1 LVQRLL
7 QRGRQGF
14 EQREQHG
21 ERAGSDLG
29 KPKALP
35 GTWITGSIKPNPVA
49 RMAPSSTQTP
59 QRGTGRGIGI
69 RTAAGSDER
78 AHGQLHVYD
87 GDGKGKSQ
95 AALGVVLRTIGLGI
109 CEQKRTRVLLL
120 RFLKGPGRAYD
131 EDAAI
136 EALQQG
142 FPHLI
147 DQVRT
152 GRGDYFTAEE
162 ATPFDRQE
170 AQRGWDIAKGA
181 IASDLYSVV
190 VLDELNPVLDLG
202 LLDADE
208 VARTLACKPPGME
221 VICTGRGAPKEL
233 VQLADLHSE
242 MRAHQQM
249 DPGITGIEIYTG
261 DGKGKSTSAL
271 GKGLQ
276 AIGRGISQDKSHRVL
291 ILQWL
296 KGGAGYTEDAAIAAL
311 RESYPHLVDHLRS
324 GRDAIV
330 WRGQQQPIDYVEAE
344 RAWEIAR
351 AAISSGLYKTVIL
364 DEINPTVD
372 LELLPV
378 EPIVQTLLRKP
389 AETEVILTGRCKNR
403 LAYFELA
410 SVYSEMVCHKHYAER
425 GVDLKRGVDY

>member
-1 LVQRLL
+1 MALKPEAFKVF
-7 QRGRQGF
+7 RGGR
-14 EQREQHG
+14 
-21 ERAGSDLG
+21 G
-29 KPKALP
+29 K
-35 GTWITGSIKPNPVA
+35 
-49 RMAPSSTQTP
+49 
-59 QRGTGRGIGI
+59 GIGI
-69 RTAAGSDER
+69 VTAADSKER
-78 AHGQLHVYD
+78 SHGQLHIYD
-87 GDGKGKSQ
+87 GEGKGKSQ

-109 CEQKRTRVLLL
+109 CEQRRTRVLLL

-152 GRGDYFTAEE
+152 GRADFFNAQQ
-162 ATPFDRQE
+162 ATQFDASE

-181 IASDLYSVV
+181 IASELYSVV

-202 LLDADE
+202 LLPVED
-208 VARTLACKPPGME
+208 VVKTLNGRPDGME
-221 VICTGRGAPKEL
+221 IIVTGRAAPSSL
-233 VQLADLHSE
+233 VRVADLHSE
-242 MRAHQQM
+242 MRAHRRPKI
-249 DPGITGIEIYTG
+249 DENTLTNCIGGIEIYTG
-261 DGKGKSTSAL
+261 EGKGKSTSAL
-271 GKGLQ
+271 GKALQ

-296 KGGAGYTEDAAIAAL
+296 KGGNGYTEDAAIAAL

-351 AAISSGLYKTVIL
+351 AAIASGLYKTVIL
-364 DEINPTVD
+364 DELNPSVD
-372 LELLPV
+372 LELLPE

-389 AETEVILTGRCKNR
+389 AETEVIITGRCKNQPS
-403 LAYFELA
+403 YFDLA
-410 SVYSEMVCHKHYAER
+410 SVHSEMVCHKHYAEQ
-425 GVDLKRGVDY
+425 GVDLKKGVDY

>member
-1 LVQRLL
+1 M
-7 QRGRQGF
+7 
-14 EQREQHG
+14 
-21 ERAGSDLG
+21 
-29 KPKALP
+29 AL
-35 GTWITGSIKPNPVA
+35 N
-49 RMAPSSTQTP
+49 
-59 QRGTGRGIGI
+59 GIGI
-69 RTAAGSDER
+69 TTASESQER
-78 AHGQLHVYD
+78 SHGQLHVYD
-87 GDGKGKSQ
+87 GEGKEKSQ

-109 CEQKRTRVLLL
+109 CEKRQTRVLLL
-120 RFLKGPGRAYD
+120 RFLKGPGRSYD

-136 EALQQG
+136 DALQQG

-152 GRGDYFTAEE
+152 GRGEFFSTDQSTKFDY
-162 ATPFDRQE
+162 QE

-181 IASDLYSVV
+181 IASALYSVV

-202 LLDADE
+202 LLPVEE
-208 VARTLACKPPGME
+208 VVKTLTARPKGME
-221 VICTGRGAPKEL
+221 IIVTGRAAPNPLIKVAE
-233 VQLADLHSE
+233 LHSE
-242 MRAHQQM
+242 MRAHRRPEINN
-249 DPGITGIEIYTG
+249 DEILFENNVGGIEIYTG
-261 DGKGKSTSAL
+261 EGKGKSTSAL
-271 GKGLQ
+271 GKALQ

-296 KGGAGYTEDAAIAAL
+296 KGGSGYTEDAAIAAL

-330 WRGQQQPIDYVEAE
+330 WRGQQKPIDYVEAE

-364 DEINPTVD
+364 DELNPTVD

-389 AETEVILTGRCKNR
+389 SETEVIITGRCKNQPI
-403 LAYFELA
+403 YFDLA
-410 SVYSEMVCHKHYAER
+410 SVHSEMVCHKHYAEK

>member
-1 LVQRLL
+1 MDATRSSDASGA
-7 QRGRQGF
+7 GR
-14 EQREQHG
+14 R
-21 ERAGSDLG
+21 R
-29 KPKALP
+29 
-35 GTWITGSIKPNPVA
+35 
-49 RMAPSSTQTP
+49 SS
-59 QRGTGRGIGI
+59 RGIGI
-69 RTAAGSDER
+69 VTAAGSRER
-78 AHGQLHVYD
+78 SLGQLHVYD

-109 CEQKRTRVLLL
+109 CEQRRTRVLLL

-152 GRGDYFTAEE
+152 GRADYFNAEE
-162 ATPFDRQE
+162 ATRFDQQE
-170 AQRGWDIAKGA
+170 AQRGWDIARGA
-181 IASDLYSVV
+181 IASALYSVV

-202 LLDADE
+202 LLEIDDVVQSLSSRPE
-208 VARTLACKPPGME
+208 GME
-221 VICTGRGAPKEL
+221 IIVTGRGAPRPL
-233 VQLADLHSE
+233 IQIADLHSE
-242 MRAHQQM
+242 MRAHRRPSGDNQPDEVPFTTQ
-249 DPGITGIEIYTG
+249 GAIEIYTG
-261 DGKGKSTSAL
+261 EGKGKSTSAL
-271 GKGLQ
+271 GKALQ

-296 KGGAGYTEDAAIAAL
+296 KGGSGYTEDAAIAAL

-351 AAISSGLYKTVIL
+351 AAIASGLYKTVIL
-364 DEINPTVD
+364 DELNPTVD

-378 EPIVQTLLRKP
+378 EPIVQALLRKP
-389 AETEVILTGRCKNR
+389 AETEVIITGRCKHPP
-403 LAYFELA
+403 AYFDLA
-410 SVYSEMVCHKHYAER
+410 SVHSEMVCHKHYAEQ

>member
-1 LVQRLL
+1 
-7 QRGRQGF
+7 
-14 EQREQHG
+14 
-21 ERAGSDLG
+21 
-29 KPKALP
+29 
-35 GTWITGSIKPNPVA
+35 
-49 RMAPSSTQTP
+49 MAPQATSATTTS
-59 QRGTGRGIGI
+59 RGTGRGIGI
-69 RTAAGSDER
+69 RTAAGSNER
-78 AHGQLHVYD
+78 SHGQLHVYD

-109 CEQKRTRVLLL
+109 CEQKQTRVLLL
-120 RFLKGPGRAYD
+120 RFLKGPGRSYD

-152 GRGDYFTAEE
+152 GRGDYFSADQVTRI
-162 ATPFDRQE
+162 DIQE
-170 AQRGWDIAKGA
+170 AQRGWTIAKGA
-181 IASDLYSVV
+181 LASDLYSVV

-202 LLDADE
+202 LLDLEE
-208 VARTLACKPPGME
+208 VVRTLAAKPPGME
-221 VICTGRGAPKEL
+221 VIVTGRGAPRPL
-233 VQLADLHSE
+233 VQIADLHSE
-242 MRAHQQM
+242 MRAHRRQ
-249 DPGITGIEIYTG
+249 DRLTDLELADADLASAGLDGIEVYTG
-261 DGKGKSTSAL
+261 EGKGKSTSAL
-271 GKGLQ
+271 GKALQ

-296 KGGAGYTEDAAIAAL
+296 KGGKGYTEDAAIAAL

-389 AETEVILTGRCKNR
+389 AETEVILTGRCKHPP
-403 LAYFELA
+403 AYFDLA
-410 SVYSEMVCHKHYAER
+410 SVHSEMVCHKHYAER

>member
-1 LVQRLL
+1 M
-7 QRGRQGF
+7 
-14 EQREQHG
+14 
-21 ERAGSDLG
+21 
-29 KPKALP
+29 PP
-35 GTWITGSIKPNPVA
+35 
-49 RMAPSSTQTP
+49 STQTP
-59 QRGTGRGIGI
+59 QNQAQRGTGRGIGI
-69 RTAAGSDER
+69 RTAAGANER
-78 AHGQLHVYD
+78 SHGQLHVYD
-87 GDGKGKSQ
+87 GEGKGKSQ

-109 CEQKRTRVLLL
+109 CEQKQTRVLLL
-120 RFLKGPGRAYD
+120 RFLKGPGRSYD

-152 GRGDYFTAEE
+152 GRGDYFSADQVTRI
-162 ATPFDRQE
+162 DIQE
-170 AQRGWDIAKGA
+170 AQRGWTIAKGA
-181 IASDLYSVV
+181 LASDLYSVV

-202 LLDADE
+202 LLDLEE
-208 VARTLACKPPGME
+208 VVRTLAAKPPGNE
-221 VICTGRGAPKEL
+221 VIVTGRGAPPPLTDLE
-233 VQLADLHSE
+233 LADADLAS
-242 MRAHQQM
+242 AGL
-249 DPGITGIEIYTG
+249 DGIEVYTG
-261 DGKGKSTSAL
+261 EGKGKSTSAL
-271 GKGLQ
+271 GKALQ

-296 KGGAGYTEDAAIAAL
+296 KGGKGYTEDAAIAAL

-389 AETEVILTGRCKNR
+389 AETEVILTGRCKHPP
-403 LAYFELA
+403 AYFDLA
-410 SVYSEMVCHKHYAER
+410 SVHSEMVCHKHYAER

>member
-1 LVQRLL
+1 MV
-7 QRGRQGF
+7 
-14 EQREQHG
+14 
-21 ERAGSDLG
+21 S
-29 KPKALP
+29 
-35 GTWITGSIKPNPVA
+35 N
-49 RMAPSSTQTP
+49 
-59 QRGTGRGIGI
+59 GIGI
-69 RTAAGSDER
+69 TTASESQER
-78 AHGQLHVYD
+78 SHGQLHVYD
-87 GDGKGKSQ
+87 GEGKGKSQ

-109 CEQKRTRVLLL
+109 CEKRQTRVLLL
-120 RFLKGPGRAYD
+120 RFLKGPGRSYD

-136 EALQQG
+136 DALQQG

-152 GRGDYFTAEE
+152 GRGEFFNADESTKFDY
-162 ATPFDRQE
+162 RE

-181 IASDLYSVV
+181 IASALYSVV

-202 LLDADE
+202 LLPIEE
-208 VARTLACKPPGME
+208 VVKTLTSRPNGME
-221 VICTGRGAPKEL
+221 IIVTGRAAPNPLIKVAE
-233 VQLADLHSE
+233 LHSE
-242 MRAHQQM
+242 MKAHRRPEIKN
-249 DPGITGIEIYTG
+249 DEFLVENNIGGIEIYTG
-261 DGKGKSTSAL
+261 EGKGKSTSAL
-271 GKGLQ
+271 GKALQ

-296 KGGAGYTEDAAIAAL
+296 KGGSGYTEDAAIAAL

-364 DEINPTVD
+364 DELNPTVD

-389 AETEVILTGRCKNR
+389 SETEVIITGRCKNHPI
-403 LAYFELA
+403 YFDLA
-410 SVYSEMVCHKHYAER
+410 SVHSEMVCHKHYAEK

>member
-1 LVQRLL
+1 MV
-7 QRGRQGF
+7 
-14 EQREQHG
+14 
-21 ERAGSDLG
+21 S
-29 KPKALP
+29 
-35 GTWITGSIKPNPVA
+35 N
-49 RMAPSSTQTP
+49 
-59 QRGTGRGIGI
+59 GIGI
-69 RTAAGSDER
+69 TTASESQER
-78 AHGQLHVYD
+78 SHGQLHVYD
-87 GDGKGKSQ
+87 GEGKGKSQ

-109 CEQKRTRVLLL
+109 CEKRQTRVLLL
-120 RFLKGPGRAYD
+120 RFLKGPGRSYD

-136 EALQQG
+136 DALQQG

-152 GRGDYFTAEE
+152 GRGEFFNADQSTKFDYK
-162 ATPFDRQE
+162 E

-181 IASDLYSVV
+181 IASALYSVV

-202 LLDADE
+202 LLPIEE
-208 VARTLACKPPGME
+208 VVKTLTSRPNGME
-221 VICTGRGAPKEL
+221 IIVTGRAAPNSLIQVAE
-233 VQLADLHSE
+233 LHSE
-242 MRAHQQM
+242 MKAHRRPEINN
-249 DPGITGIEIYTG
+249 DEILFENNISGIEIYTG
-261 DGKGKSTSAL
+261 EGKGKSTSAL
-271 GKGLQ
+271 GKALQ
-276 AIGRGISQDKSHRVL
+276 AIGKGISQDKSHRVL

-296 KGGAGYTEDAAIAAL
+296 KGGSGYTEDAAIAAL

-364 DEINPTVD
+364 DELNPTVD

-389 AETEVILTGRCKNR
+389 SETEVIITGRCKNHPI
-403 LAYFELA
+403 YFDLA
-410 SVYSEMVCHKHYAER
+410 SVHSEMVCHKHYAET

>member
-1 LVQRLL
+1 MASKPEELKVF
-7 QRGRQGF
+7 RGGR
-14 EQREQHG
+14 
-21 ERAGSDLG
+21 G
-29 KPKALP
+29 K
-35 GTWITGSIKPNPVA
+35 
-49 RMAPSSTQTP
+49 
-59 QRGTGRGIGI
+59 GIGI
-69 RTAAGSDER
+69 VTAADSKER
-78 AHGQLHVYD
+78 SHGQLHIYD
-87 GDGKGKSQ
+87 GEGKGKSQ

-109 CEQKRTRVLLL
+109 CEQRRTRVLLL

-152 GRGDYFTAEE
+152 GRADFFNAQQ
-162 ATPFDRQE
+162 ATKFDAFE

-181 IASDLYSVV
+181 IASELYSVV
-190 VLDELNPVLDLG
+190 VLDELSPVLDLG
-202 LLDADE
+202 LLSVED
-208 VARTLACKPPGME
+208 VVKTLNGRPAGME
-221 VICTGRGAPKEL
+221 IIVTGRAAPASL
-233 VQLADLHSE
+233 VKVADLHSE
-242 MRAHQQM
+242 MRAHRRPEI
-249 DPGITGIEIYTG
+249 DETSLKVPSSIGGIEIYTG
-261 DGKGKSTSAL
+261 EGKGKSTSAL
-271 GKGLQ
+271 GKALQ

-296 KGGAGYTEDAAIAAL
+296 KGGNGYTEDAAIAAL
-311 RESYPHLVDHLRS
+311 RNSYPHLVDHLRS

-351 AAISSGLYKTVIL
+351 AAIASGLYKTVIL
-364 DEINPTVD
+364 DELNPSVD

-389 AETEVILTGRCKNR
+389 VETEVIITGRCKNQPS
-403 LAYFELA
+403 YFDLA
-410 SVYSEMVCHKHYAER
+410 SVHSEMVCHKHYAEK

>member
-1 LVQRLL
+1 
-7 QRGRQGF
+7 
-14 EQREQHG
+14 
-21 ERAGSDLG
+21 
-29 KPKALP
+29 
-35 GTWITGSIKPNPVA
+35 
-49 RMAPSSTQTP
+49 MSSTQTP

-152 GRGDYFTAEE
+152 GRGDFFSAEE
-162 ATPFDRQE
+162 ATRFDRQE

-202 LLDADE
+202 LLDVED
-208 VARTLACKPPGME
+208 VARTLAAKPDGME
-221 VICTGRGAPKEL
+221 VICTGRGAPRQL

-242 MRAHQQM
+242 MRAHQG
-249 DPGITGIEIYTG
+249 PGGLEGVEIYTG
-261 DGKGKSTSAL
+261 EGKGKSTSAL

-296 KGGAGYTEDAAIAAL
+296 KGGTGYTEDAAIAAL

-389 AETEVILTGRCKNR
+389 
-403 LAYFELA
+403 
-410 SVYSEMVCHKHYAER
+410 
-425 GVDLKRGVDY
+425 